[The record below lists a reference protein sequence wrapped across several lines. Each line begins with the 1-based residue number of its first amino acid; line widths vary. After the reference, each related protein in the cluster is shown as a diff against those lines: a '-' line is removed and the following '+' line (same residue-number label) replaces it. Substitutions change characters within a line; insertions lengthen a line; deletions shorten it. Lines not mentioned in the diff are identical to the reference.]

1 MRTIYLNSITLILL
15 IITSCASPKLSS
27 YSEKLDLSSKAKYD
41 FNANK
46 IRKNGKG
53 FAIDMKALGKLPK
66 RIAMIS
72 FYVDDPGLTKV
83 SKSSYSSSWN
93 TTNTGSDNARLYA
106 NYFYKLSLQ
115 TMKVNF
121 QSQGMEVLEP
131 QEFLK
136 TNEQRE
142 VYQNFIVKH
151 TTMNKIGNG
160 LKKFMKDLGSSS
172 TTIEIDEVADGFSLI
187 KINNREQSDPKKKAV
202 EVQNLSG
209 CMDGQMLESIGYDLC
224 KALNVDAVM
233 IVYNTQLS
241 DEAWGKTR
249 FWLSAVNMH
258 LFGPNPTP
266 FKEGKNDGNSY
277 NKGLFYCGVRM
288 NFSKGLL
295 INPKIKGQTKAEINE
310 SANQK
315 AYKNMIA
322 GCSNKIIKYLSKEL
336 E

>member
-1 MRTIYLNSITLILL
+1 
-15 IITSCASPKLSS
+15 
-27 YSEKLDLSSKAKYD
+27 
-41 FNANK
+41 
-46 IRKNGKG
+46 
-53 FAIDMKALGKLPK
+53 
-66 RIAMIS
+66 
-72 FYVDDPGLTKV
+72 
-83 SKSSYSSSWN
+83 
-93 TTNTGSDNARLYA
+93 
-106 NYFYKLSLQ
+106 
-115 TMKVNF
+115 
-121 QSQGMEVLEP
+121 
-131 QEFLK
+131 
-136 TNEQRE
+136 
-142 VYQNFIVKH
+142 
-151 TTMNKIGNG
+151 
-160 LKKFMKDLGSSS
+160 
-172 TTIEIDEVADGFSLI
+172 
-187 KINNREQSDPKKKAV
+187 
-202 EVQNLSG
+202 
-209 CMDGQMLESIGYDLC
+209 
-224 KALNVDAVM
+224 M

-266 FKEGKNDGNSY
+266 LKEGKNDGNSY